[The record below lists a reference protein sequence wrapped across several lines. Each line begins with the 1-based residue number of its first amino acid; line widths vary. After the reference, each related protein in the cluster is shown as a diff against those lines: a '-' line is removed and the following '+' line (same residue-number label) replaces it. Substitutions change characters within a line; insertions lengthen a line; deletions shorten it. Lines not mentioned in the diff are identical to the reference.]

1 MALLK
6 RQQYPHA
13 DLPKRPLDKSGIK
26 HLLGLYQF
34 TRPYRNYFIA
44 AMVSLFFSSTVL
56 LAFPFLAG
64 RLIDTATGKTFSFI
78 NDINELALLLIAVL
92 AVQSVFSF
100 FRIYFMS
107 QVTESTIA
115 DIRKSLYEKFM
126 TLPMSFYDNQRAGEL
141 ISRLTADVSL
151 LQDTFSVTLSELIR
165 QTLILLIGIVILFV
179 ITPKLTIFMLLVF
192 PVLVLAALIF
202 GKFIRKL
209 SRKTQ
214 DELAKANIVVEETL
228 QSISMVKAFTNE
240 AFEVNRYSQSLNQ
253 VVQIAL
259 SNAKYRG
266 AFISFIIFALF
277 GSIVLVLWFGAS
289 LVKAG
294 TISIGDLS
302 SFIIYTMFIG
312 GSIGG
317 LGDIYSTLQKAVGA
331 TERIAELLDE
341 PSELQLR
348 TDSSSALTK
357 FKGEIE
363 YQAVNFAYP
372 TRKDVPVLNHISFKI
387 HSGEKIALVGHSG
400 AGKSTLIQLLL
411 RFYPVDT
418 GEILLD
424 GQAIDSYD
432 LNHYR
437 HNIGIVPQE
446 VILFGGTIRENIL
459 YGKPTASEQEIQE
472 AARQANALEF
482 IQNFP
487 EGFDTLVGER
497 GVKLSG
503 GQRQRIAIARAIL
516 KDPTILILDEATSS
530 LDAESERLVQ
540 QALEK
545 LMEGRTTI
553 VIAHRLATIRKVDRI
568 YVIDEGKIAE
578 SGAHDE
584 LANLSTGIYNNLLK
598 LQFAEDKQ
606 TPVEA

>member
-13 DLPKRPLDKSGIK
+13 DLPKRPLDKSGVR

-34 TRPYRNYFIA
+34 TRPYRGYFLA

-64 RLIDTATGKTFSFI
+64 RLIDTAMGKSYGFV

-92 AVQSVFSF
+92 AIQSIFSF
-100 FRIYFMS
+100 FRIFFMS
-107 QVTESTIA
+107 KVTESTIA

-126 TLPMSFYDNQRAGEL
+126 TLPMHFYDNQRAGEL
-141 ISRLTADVSL
+141 ISRLTADVGL

-165 QTLILLIGIVILFV
+165 QTLILVIGVGILFI
-179 ITPKLTIFMLLVF
+179 ITPELTIFMLLVF
-192 PVLVLAALIF
+192 PVLVLAAIIF
-202 GKFIRKL
+202 GKFIRRL

-240 AFEVNRYSQSLNQ
+240 AFEVNRYAQSLNQ

-277 GSIVLVLWFGAS
+277 GSIVLVLWYGAS

-331 TERIAELLDE
+331 TERIVELLDE
-341 PSELQLR
+341 PSELSL
-348 TDSSSALTK
+348 SAIPTTPLK
-357 FKGEIE
+357 FQGAIE
-363 YQAVNFAYP
+363 YQNVSFAYP
-372 TRKDVPVLNHISFKI
+372 TRKDTPVLKGINIKI
-387 HSGEKIALVGHSG
+387 QSGEKVALVGYSG

-411 RFYPVDT
+411 RFYNVDT
-418 GEILLD
+418 GKILLD
-424 GQAIDSYD
+424 GKPIEDYN
-432 LNHYR
+432 LTLYR

-459 YGKPTASEQEIQE
+459 YGNPNASEAEITN
-472 AARQANALEF
+472 AANQANALEF
-482 IQNFP
+482 INNFP
-487 EGFDTLVGER
+487 EGLDTLVGER

-568 YVIDEGKIAE
+568 YVIDEGNIAE
-578 SGAHDE
+578 SGAHEE

-598 LQFAEDKQ
+598 LQFAEDKKI
-606 TPVEA
+606 PVEA